1 MIVSDREKSIIW
13 WRSLHSVN
21 NSDLFLWK
29 NLFSKYEKEL
39 KLDTWKGRQYFD
51 LTGREIEDI
60 WRREM
65 IEIRNNKLEFI
76 LK

>member
-13 WRSLHSVN
+13 WRSLYQP
-21 NSDLFLWK
+21 SDRHFICK

-65 IEIRNNKLEFI
+65 IEIRNNKLESI